1 MVIIHACLK
10 ACPSALCLSIE
21 SWICVIVTC
30 VYFTC
35 PCWISWY
42 AVMNGLNL
50 TCHSSAMLFP
60 PCWLLLNCLC
70 HPKLNEA
77 SMIQLSLF
85 RAVFCFFFSLSLNS
99 LTFLHFY
106 INITAWIEMKQCPFF
121 SLWAWPE
128 PDFWTVNKCNWNGIC
143 SFAYTNSHF
152 SWLKLGYLIF
162 CFFSACLL

>member
-85 RAVFCFFFSLSLNS
+85 SCFVCFFHCHLIV
-99 LTFLHFY
+99 LHFCIFILTSLHGLKWNY
-106 INITAWIEMKQCPFF
+106 VPSFHCKLDLSQIFEQWTNAIEM
-121 SLWAWPE
+121 
-128 PDFWTVNKCNWNGIC
+128 G
-143 SFAYTNSHF
+143 FAA
-152 SWLKLGYLIF
+152 LLILILIF
-162 CFFSACLL
+162 LGWN